1 MTSDNVDSRLKTI
14 YLRKASRDQSDEGK
28 SLQGNNRMLL
38 FSNLTST
45 TLGLLKTN
53 VKSEQIKETSN
64 SKDGFSFW
72 TLECVVNHELV
83 GQLIQPELIFN

>member
-53 VKSEQIKETSN
+53 VKSEQITETQKMSSRSGLWSAMSIMSLSAN
-64 SKDGFSFW
+64 
-72 TLECVVNHELV
+72 
-83 GQLIQPELIFN
+83 